1 MAFPTSPTNGQTAT
15 VNGVVYTYNSTL
27 TAWTVGTEPGGNIS
41 GNVLN
46 ITSNASIGTT
56 LIVTGN
62 ITGGNVAVSGVSTAA
77 SYSATGNITGGN
89 IVTGG
94 VLQAP
99 VVKLAAASGG
109 SIGLVPTNTAS
120 AFTVTVPAVSGTMA
134 LQNGVGVGKVL
145 QVIHTAKSSSFV
157 GTSVVDNGGYFIDV
171 TGLSATITPT
181 SASSKILIFATLFIG
196 PSTVASGYQQSYRL
210 KRTIGGVVSFPI
222 LGDAEGGR
230 PGGTGRINLYIP
242 TQYAMNMNG
251 GTHQDT
257 PNTTSAITYQV
268 QLGGYSGSP
277 IVYLNRS
284 ETWQVSAGN
293 YDVVPVSTL
302 TLMEIAA

>member
-27 TAWTVGTEPGGNIS
+27 TAWTVGTEPGGNVS

-46 ITSNASIGTT
+46 ITSSASIGTT

-62 ITGGNVAVSGVSTAA
+62 ITGGNVAVTGVSTAA
-77 SYSATGNITGGN
+77 NYSATGNITGGN

-94 VLQAP
+94 V
-99 VVKLAAASGG
+99 VKLAAANGG
-109 SIGLVPTNTAS
+109 SIGLVPTNTAN
-120 AFTVTVPAVSGTMA
+120 AFTVTVPAVTGTMA

-145 QVIHTAKSSSFV
+145 QVVYTSKPSTFV

-196 PSTVASGYQQSYRL
+196 PSTVASGYQQTYRL

-277 IVYLNRS
+277 IVYLNRA
-284 ETWQVSAGN
+284 ETFQASAGN

>member
-1 MAFPTSPTNGQTAT
+1 M
-15 VNGVVYTYNSTL
+15 
-27 TAWTVGTEPGGNIS
+27 
-41 GNVLN
+41 
-46 ITSNASIGTT
+46 
-56 LIVTGN
+56 IVTGN

-94 VLQAP
+94 V
-99 VVKLAAASGG
+99 VKLAAASGG

-120 AFTVTVPAVSGTMA
+120 AFTVTVPAVTGTMA

-145 QVIHTAKSSSFV
+145 QVVYTSKPSTFV
-157 GTSVVDNGGYFIDV
+157 GTSVLDNGAYFIDV
-171 TGLSATITPT
+171 TGLSAAITPT
-181 SASSKILIFATLFIG
+181 SATSKILIFATLFIG
-196 PSTVASGYQQSYRL
+196 ATTASGGYQQSYRL

-230 PGGTGRINLYIP
+230 PRGTGRINLYSP
-242 TQYAMNMNG
+242 TTYAMNMNG

-257 PNTTSAITYQV
+257 PSTTSAITYQV
-268 QLGGYSGSP
+268 QLGGYSASP
-277 IVYLNRS
+277 IVYLNRA
-284 ETWQVSAGN
+284 ETFQNGAN
-293 YDVVPVSTL
+293 DYDVVPVSTL